1 MERCEK
7 NMRNTGC
14 ICILLRVVLLSFG
27 WDHSREAAKFSAL
40 PKRRVSCVIRAN
52 TNRLFSITEFWQL
65 SSIIRQHRRCRSIIH
80 SRALLPHGYTEK
92 TSLLSF
98 TRIVLRRF
106 TGCIRNGVRF
116 QWGRDNR
123 IVYST
128 ITTATRKVMLK

>member
-80 SRALLPHGYTEK
+80 SRALLPYSYTEK
-92 TSLLSF
+92 NSLLKF
-98 TRIVLRRF
+98 
-106 TGCIRNGVRF
+106 
-116 QWGRDNR
+116 
-123 IVYST
+123 YSYCVET
-128 ITTATRKVMLK
+128 FYCLH